1 MSYSSSRKPP
11 LPIKLF
17 DIEVRRVVVGDGLDD
32 LPTEI
37 ADAAGDEGH
46 LRGNSRYADHRG
58 WLWNDVRE
66 ALKVEAA
73 VIEQIAAAPVSAEAE
88 AAFEAQRDLDSE
100 GAEALWGLDVG
111 VASAVIALSALGAVP
126 FISCNAGSFG
136 GVHAARRPYVAFY
149 IGQASAD
156 LLEAFAESAG
166 VGLEVQNGVLCLYGR
181 TILDLMQFARLAEA
195 YSRSV
200 G

>member
-1 MSYSSSRKPP
+1 MSRKPP

-17 DIEVRRVVVGDGLDD
+17 DIEVRRVVARDALDD
-32 LPTEI
+32 LTTEV
-37 ADAAGDEGH
+37 ADAAGDEGY

-58 WLWNDVRE
+58 WLWADVRD

-73 VIEQIAAAPVSAEAE
+73 VVDQIAAAVPVSAEAE

-136 GVHAARRPYVAFY
+136 GVHAASRPYVAFY
-149 IGQASAD
+149 IAKASAD
-156 LLEAFAESAG
+156 LLVALAESAG
-166 VGLEVQNGVLCLYGR
+166 VGLEVQDGVLCLYGR

-195 YSRSV
+195 QSRSA